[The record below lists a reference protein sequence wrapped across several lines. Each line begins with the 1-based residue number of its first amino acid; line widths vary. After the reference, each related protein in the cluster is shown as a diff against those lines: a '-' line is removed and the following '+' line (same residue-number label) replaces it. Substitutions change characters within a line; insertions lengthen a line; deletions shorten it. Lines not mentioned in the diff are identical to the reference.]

1 MKKKFRILSLVMA
14 MLMVMT
20 LLVGCGDN
28 SSANDTADQSSLED
42 LEPMTITLGTGGN
55 DIEMS
60 EQGVQKFIEL
70 VSERSEGKITI
81 EYVNGGQLG
90 SATELAESME
100 LGTLK
105 MAKLDPTTMNG
116 YIPEYSLLVQPFL
129 IKDYDH
135 IKSVVEL
142 DSVKALDERL
152 SEEHNI
158 HILAWMGCGFRAFAT
173 KTPITTVA
181 DCQGIVL
188 RSPEAQI
195 YMDTFKTLGMSP
207 TPLAFGEMYTAL
219 ESGVVEGCE
228 PAASA
233 IYQYEFYK
241 VAPYVCRS
249 NHMFSPVV
257 LCVATDMWND
267 MPDLYKEIFN
277 EAAAEAAAWEWE
289 AMEAEED
296 SYFQMMADDGATIT
310 EWENYQELVD
320 LFTPYWDNTAET
332 LGGDAASILADIK
345 AATK

>member
-1 MKKKFRILSLVMA
+1 MA

-20 LLVGCGDN
+20 LLAGCGN
-28 SSANDTADQSSLED
+28 KTAESKTETKTETTTLAD

-55 DIEMS
+55 NIEMS

-70 VSERSEGKITI
+70 VKERSEGKITI

-90 SATELAESME
+90 SASELAESME

-129 IKDYDH
+129 IKNYDH
-135 IKSVVEL
+135 IKKVVKL
-142 DSVKALDERL
+142 DSVKALDQRL
-152 SEEHNI
+152 SDEHNI

-173 KTPITTVA
+173 KTPIRTVA
-181 DCQGIVL
+181 DCKGIVL

-195 YMDTFKTLGMSP
+195 YIDTFKTLGMSP

-219 ESGVVEGCE
+219 ESGVVDGCE

-241 VAPYVCRS
+241 VAPYICRS

-257 LCVATDMWND
+257 LCIATDMWND
-267 MPDLYKEIFN
+267 MPALYQKIFN
-277 EAAAEAAAWEWE
+277 DCAAEASDWEWTS
-289 AMEAEED
+289 MEAEED
-296 SYFQMMADDGATIT
+296 SYFEKMAADGATIT
-310 EWENYQELVD
+310 QWDNYQELVD
-320 LFTPYWDNTAET
+320 LFTPYWDNTAKT
-332 LGGDAASILADIK
+332 LGGNAPQILADIK
-345 AATK
+345 AAAN